1 MRKPSKYMSR
11 CLLPALALLISVFS
25 EPAGADSFIRI
36 IGDRTTKGTDHSSGP
51 TAAEPPTS
59 SVRGSSTIRI
69 IGDKT
74 ETVPKKVPEQPVAVE
89 ITEKEQKTKTAAE
102 EEKLATETAEQ
113 MLAQRLAAL
122 KAEEERKAAEK
133 SVQERLAKAKIAAAE
148 KAEQERLAKLK
159 SDQEKA
165 AAEAAR
171 QAEMKREQEQLAAR
185 KAEEERRAAE
195 KAEQERLAKVKAED
209 ERAAT
214 EAIRQAA
221 IKKEQDLLAT
231 RRAEEAHKVAEKVE
245 QDRIIA
251 EKANEERLAAARRA
265 ILEKPLPEIDSPVQ
279 QPAPSSPSVDSPTAS
294 INSIDNSATQ
304 VTGSDNKTG
313 TVSDTI
319 WDLYLSAKA
328 NDPALGRTI
337 ARVTGSRADSD
348 QLFSTLMPHLDSGA
362 GVQQISQTLSN
373 YNTPKDVS
381 YDYTSLNYNVTA
393 RMTLLNVPTIYSL
406 SAYAAGLRVE
416 QAGVAAA
423 RQNLIIK
430 FTDSYFALLKA
441 QADKHIA
448 VGEIKRLKR
457 VLEQTRAFLKE
468 GTGDLIA
475 VYEAQ
480 SRLDGAEADLTKSE
494 SSLRLAEQKLSSV
507 VGKPVTS
514 IVNYLPLQPARPK
527 PDNLDWWVATME
539 KEQPIVRQAQEGLAQ
554 TAEQRKSVKAEYLPV
569 LQASGGYTVSRGTA
583 DLPTA
588 EVKQWFIGA
597 SLSLPLYSGGETAA
611 KVRRAVASEEER
623 RHIFDETLDQQ
634 RENVKQAFYNL
645 RYNISLIKALEQKM
659 ASAEIQLDAVKK
671 GRNIGTRNAIDLL
684 NAEQTYS
691 IALRDYKYALYDNFI
706 RVFQLKSA
714 AGILAESDVSEVS
727 KSASPTLSSRLTYF
741 PDTNPN

>member
-1 MRKPSKYMSR
+1 MLC
-11 CLLPALALLISVFS
+11 CLLSALAFLFVVFA
-25 EPAGADSFIRI
+25 EPAGADSIIRI
-36 IGDRTTKGTDHSSGP
+36 IGDRPVKPPDSSLGP
-51 TAAEPPTS
+51 TAAEPPAS
-59 SVRGSSTIRI
+59 SVRGNSTIRI

-74 ETVPKKVPEQPVAVE
+74 ETVQKKVPEQPVAVE
-89 ITEKEQKTKTAAE
+89 LAEKEQKAKTAAE
-102 EEKLATETAEQ
+102 EEKQSNDTAEQ

-122 KAEEERKAAEK
+122 KAEEERKTAEK
-133 SVQERLAKAKIAAAE
+133 TVQERLAKAKKAAAE

-159 SDQEKA
+159 TDQEKT

-171 QAEMKREQEQLAAR
+171 QAEMKREQELLAAR
-185 KAEEERRAAE
+185 KAEDERKDAE
-195 KAEQERLAKVKAED
+195 KAEQERLAKVKAEE

-214 EAIRQAA
+214 EARRLAA
-221 IKKEQDLLAT
+221 IKQEQELLTT
-231 RRAEEAHKVAEKVE
+231 RRAEEARKVAEKAE
-245 QDRIIA
+245 QDRITT

-265 ILEKPLPEIDSPVQ
+265 ILERALPEIDAPVR
-279 QPAPSSPSVDSPTAS
+279 QPAPTGPLADSPSALSNFA
-294 INSIDNSATQ
+294 DNGANQIKSGQ
-304 VTGSDNKTG
+304 
-313 TVSDTI
+313 VSDTI

-337 ARVTGSRADSD
+337 ARVSGSKADSD

-393 RMTLLNVPTIYSL
+393 RITLLNVPTIYSL

-423 RQNLIIK
+423 RQNLIVK

-448 VGEIKRLKR
+448 AGEIKRLKK

-514 IVNYLPLQPARPK
+514 IVNYLPIQPARPK

-554 TAEQRKSVKAEYLPV
+554 TTEQRKSVKAEYLPV

-588 EVKQWFIGA
+588 EVKQWFVGA

-611 KVRRAVASEEER
+611 KVRKAVASEEER

-691 IALRDYKYALYDNFI
+691 VALRDYKYALYDNFI

-714 AGILAESDVSEVS
+714 AGILAESDVAEVS